1 MVTYLLLLTV
11 VLTLGFNWPLMAV
24 GLGSIS
30 PLWMGTFR
38 ILGALAIMTS
48 VGVITGQLH
57 LPRRRDLPVVWSV
70 GIFRLFLV
78 TVIVFSALRIVPPGR
93 SSVLAWTA
101 SLWTVPLAALFLKE
115 RMTLLRWLGLSV
127 GISGIVLLFE
137 PWRFDWTDTMVIG
150 GHALLMASAFTN
162 AATTVHIRRHG
173 WTSSTLEIMPWQ
185 LLVAAVPVTA
195 LALAVDGIPTIDWTP
210 QLLAIV
216 IYQGL
221 FATAVAV
228 WAQQTVLQRLPAV
241 STNLTLMAVPVVGLL
256 SSVALVGESLTAA
269 IVGAVVLILAGV
281 GTNILADY
289 RRRSAQIEQRGG
301 IAAPDSGDLPLP

>member
-11 VLTLGFNWPLMAV
+11 VLTLGFNWPIMAI
-24 GLGSIS
+24 GLQSIT

-38 ILGALAIMTS
+38 IVGALAIMTS
-48 VGVITGQLH
+48 VGVVTGQLH

-115 RMTLLRWLGLSV
+115 RMTPLRWIGLWV

-137 PWRFDWTDTMVIG
+137 PWRFNWSDTMVIG

-162 AATTVHIRRHG
+162 AATTVHIRKHG
-173 WTSSTLEIMPWQ
+173 WGSSTLEIMPWQ
-185 LLVAAVPVTA
+185 LLVAAIPVTV
-195 LALAVDGIPTIDWTP
+195 LALAVEGLPTIEWEP

-256 SSVALVGESLTAA
+256 SSVALVGERLTAA
-269 IVGAVVLILAGV
+269 IVGALILILAGV
-281 GTNILADY
+281 ATNILADY
-289 RRRSAQIEQRGG
+289 RRRSAQAEQRGR
-301 IAAPDSGDLPLP
+301 IAASDSGDLPLP